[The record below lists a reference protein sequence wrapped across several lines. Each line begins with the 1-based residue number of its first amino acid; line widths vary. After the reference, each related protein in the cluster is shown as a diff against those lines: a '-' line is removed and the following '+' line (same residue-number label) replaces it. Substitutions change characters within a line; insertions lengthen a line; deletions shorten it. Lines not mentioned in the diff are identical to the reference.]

1 MKEVMDT
8 VNSVECQSDVLS
20 SVMCD
25 AEQEWLGYE
34 DRHHLDWF
42 REIEVDIVMEENQ
55 GLHLVTLV
63 VTIYGG
69 QQLMCVCVS
78 TRAVCMRVCDNDIY
92 CICAVHS
99 CLT

>member
-8 VNSVECQSDVLS
+8 VNSVECQYNVLS

-34 DRHHLDWF
+34 DRHQLDWF
-42 REIEVDIVMEENQ
+42 WEIEVDIVVEENQ
-55 GLHLVTLV
+55 GLHLITLV
-63 VTIYGG
+63 VTIYGD

-78 TRAVCMRVCDNDIY
+78 TCAVCMRVCDNGIY
-92 CICAVHS
+92 GIWTVH
-99 CLT
+99 